1 MSESKSIVIVED
13 YAASP
18 ARVWRA
24 MTDPELIARWMM
36 ANDFVPEVGHEF
48 TMQGVPVPA
57 VKFSGTIR
65 CKVLELVVERRLSLS
80 WGDAAGAT
88 TNWTVSWTLER
99 RENGTRVTLVHDGF
113 DLESPEQQIS
123 YKVMGSGWVG
133 IMKKLGVVAGDLGL
147 AA

>member
-1 MSESKSIVIVED
+1 MSENRAIVIVED

-24 MTDPELIARWMM
+24 MTDPELMARWMM
-36 ANDFVPEVGHEF
+36 ANDFEPRVGHEF

-65 CKVLELVVERRLSLS
+65 CKVLELVAERRLSLS

-99 RENGTRVTLVHDGF
+99 REGGTRVTLVHDGF
-113 DLESPEQQIS
+113 DLTRPEEQLS
-123 YKVMGSGWVG
+123 HKVMGSGWVG
-133 IMKKLGVVAGDLGL
+133 IMKKLGVVAGELGL

>member
-1 MSESKSIVIVED
+1 MSESKAIVIVED

-24 MTDPELIARWMM
+24 MTDPALMERWMM
-36 ANDFVPEVGHEF
+36 ANDFVPRVGHEF

-57 VKFSGTIR
+57 VKFSGMIR
-65 CKVLELVVERRLSLS
+65 CTVLELVAEKRLSLS
-80 WGDAAGAT
+80 WGDAAGART
-88 TNWTVSWTLER
+88 AWTVSWTLEPR
-99 RENGTRVTLVHDGF
+99 DSGTRVTLVHDGF
-113 DLESPEQQIS
+113 DLTSPEEQVS

-133 IMKKLGVVAGDLGL
+133 IMKKLGAVAGELGL